1 MFPTKPKYHREAF
14 KLRKK
19 YENLTYFDSLHAA
32 VGIVENLELVSYD
45 KEYAKVTE
53 LKYSRPDRYSR

>member
-53 LKYSRPDRYSR
+53 LRHNYPDKYTR